1 MQSTIK
7 AGWTKIYKFITCQ
20 LKDSQTSRT
29 VHATPRTVF
38 DSRCD
43 EMMMRMALHLF
54 NNCSFNGGHNT
65 MNNITCQLLSF
76 LYSGSMRR
84 VCFCGA
90 CIAHTYT
97 STLTHTGNGRTLRGT
112 THICTAHLC
121 VCVCVVRTGNADA
134 HTKTKL
140 GNWVCKRRLFPI
152 FHAIPYEHL
161 IHI

>member
-1 MQSTIK
+1 MQYTIK

-29 VHATPRTVF
+29 VHATPRIVF

-97 STLTHTGNGRTLRGT
+97 RTLTHTGNGRTLRGT

-121 VCVCVVRTGNADA
+121 VCVWFVRATQT
-134 HTKTKL
+134 HTP
-140 GNWVCKRRLFPI
+140 RQSS
-152 FHAIPYEHL
+152 AIGFANEDFSPYFMP
-161 IHI
+161 